1 MNVNIR
7 IRRRPYPP
15 IGYRMMVLNVN
26 YGNMEENQRR
36 IIHDVFAGVVVGACF
51 GALIMAVFI
60 GGRQG

>member
-1 MNVNIR
+1 
-7 IRRRPYPP
+7 
-15 IGYRMMVLNVN
+15 MMVLNVN